1 MYIRA
6 DGIPWSLNSS
16 PLSVSSTLQRFGLDG
31 FLLAIIAMV
40 VLAYFF
46 PSIGMTEDPISLGEL
61 ANYGISVIFLF
72 YGMRLGPEKLKAGLV
87 NWRMH
92 VLVQSVTFIL
102 FPLLAIA
109 IKPLFG
115 HNEELWLGIFY
126 LAALPST
133 VSSSVVMVSIA
144 KGNMPAAIFNASISS
159 LAGVFITPLWMSLF
173 LTADSGFTNTKD
185 IIMKLMWQILLPVV
199 IGVLLNKKFGGFAE
213 KNKARLRYFD
223 QTIILIIIYTSFCH
237 SFTEHVFDQYSP
249 LNVFFLALGMVGL
262 FFFVFFIIWGISK
275 LLRFSAEDRITVLF
289 CGSKKSLVHGTV
301 MVKVLF
307 PHASSTGIILLPV
320 MMYHALQL
328 VFASI
333 IARRL
338 ANRNHLVATKEI

>member
-1 MYIRA
+1 MSF
-6 DGIPWSLNSS
+6 P
-16 PLSVSSTLQRFGLDG
+16 STPKHFGLDG

-46 PSIGMTEDPISLGEL
+46 PSIGMIEKPISLGQL

-92 VLVQSVTFIL
+92 VLVQSVTFIF

-115 HNEELWLGIFY
+115 DNQELWLGIFY

-173 LTADSGFTNTKD
+173 LASDSGFANTGD
-185 IIMKLMWQILLPVV
+185 IIMKLGLQILLPVV
-199 IGVLLNKKFGGFAE
+199 IGILLNKKFGYFAE

-223 QTIILIIIYTSFCH
+223 QTIILLIIYTSFCH

-249 LNVFFLALGMVGL
+249 LNIFFLALGMIGL
-262 FFFVFFIIWGISK
+262 FFFVSFIIWGISK
-275 LLRFSAEDRITVLF
+275 LLHFPIEDRITALF

-307 PHASSTGIILLPV
+307 PNASSTGIILLPI

-328 VFASI
+328 IFASI
-333 IARRL
+333 IARSL
-338 ANRNHLVATKEI
+338 SNRNSLLTTKEI

>member
-1 MYIRA
+1 LPI
-6 DGIPWSLNSS
+6 
-16 PLSVSSTLQRFGLDG
+16 SSTLKRFGLDG
-31 FLLAIIAMV
+31 FLLGIIAMV

-46 PSIGMTEDPISLGEL
+46 PSIGMTEEPISLGEL

-92 VLVQSVTFIL
+92 ALVQSVTFIF

-115 HNEELWLGIFY
+115 GNQELWFGIFY

-159 LAGVFITPLWMSLF
+159 LAGVFITPLWMGLF
-173 LTADSGFTNTKD
+173 LTADKGFSNTGD
-185 IIMKLMWQILLPVV
+185 IIMKLMLQILLPVI
-199 IGVLLNKKFGGFAE
+199 IGILLNKRFGAFAE
-213 KNKARLRYFD
+213 KHKARLRYFD
-223 QTIILIIIYTSFCH
+223 QSIILVIIYTSFCH
-237 SFTEHVFDQYSP
+237 SFAEHVFDQYSP
-249 LNVFFLALGMVGL
+249 LNIALLALGMVGL
-262 FFFVFFIIWGISK
+262 FFFVFLVIWGISK
-275 LLRFSAEDRITVLF
+275 LLHFSVEDRITVLF

-307 PHASSTGIILLPV
+307 PNAANTGIILLPL

-333 IARRL
+333 IARSM
-338 ANRNHLVATKEI
+338 ANRSALPKTEKI